1 MKSKKKVHIFPILL
15 LLLAAVAAG
24 ICIYFY
30 PKWKAAGV
38 LQESLASGHFV
49 YELEIRLDRDAMEA
63 KQAETLE
70 NLSELTGFGKEALFR
85 FTIRGSVWED
95 KIHELFYPKD
105 ISEPIIELYLS
116 NDMNLI
122 NETLPYNT
130 IRKNLVEQHKLL
142 DHIMPAERE
151 AVYMT
156 LEQAEQIFDLD
167 LSGIREFGLVQ
178 SDEELSRVKCFL
190 LLAFMSGGSSEEGS
204 LYELSAEGVDLK
216 VELGA
221 DAVPVLRFDVQEPG
235 TALQQAEEY
244 LSRLKLETS
253 GWHTELLEGI
263 TGTIMPGQGE
273 EIVLP
278 DKLMDQKKADLLVE
292 IRDLIR
298 KVGNF
303 FD

>member
-24 ICIYFY
+24 VCIYFY

-38 LQESLASGHFV
+38 LQESLTSGHFT
-49 YELEIRLDRDAMEA
+49 YELEIRLDRDAMDA
-63 KQAETLE
+63 KQEETLE
-70 NLSELTGFGKEALFR
+70 NLSKLTGFGKEALFQ

-95 KIHELFYPKD
+95 KIHALFYPKD
-105 ISEPIIELYLS
+105 VERPLIELYLS
-116 NDMNLI
+116 SDMSVI
-122 NETLPYNT
+122 NETLPFNT
-130 IRKNLVEQHKLL
+130 IRENLVEQHKLL
-142 DHIMPAERE
+142 DHIMPAQLE

-167 LSGIREFGLVQ
+167 LSGIRELELLR
-178 SDEELSRVKCFL
+178 SDKELSRVKCFL
-190 LLAFMSGGSSEEGS
+190 LLAAMKGGSSEEGS
-204 LYELSAEGVDLK
+204 FYELSAEGADLK
-216 VELGA
+216 VELR
-221 DAVPVLRFDVQEPG
+221 DAVPVLCFDVQEPG

-244 LSRLKLETS
+244 LSRLNLEMPGWQAAMLESIS
-253 GWHTELLEGI
+253 GTV
-263 TGTIMPGQGE
+263 MPGQGE

-298 KVGNF
+298 KIGGF